1 MPKPSSAYLR
11 HLYRSLLRETPRHRP
26 LLSSPP
32 APLQTYLRAGFTSSS
47 SSSPTTRPSTAVTEQ
62 LLVYLRSQH
71 RYAAL
76 LERYNPGLYM
86 DQDERLRLS
95 ARRVGLRLPASYD
108 PLEGE

>member
-1 MPKPSSAYLR
+1 MPKPTPAHLR

-26 LLSSPP
+26 LLSSPA
-32 APLQTYLRAGFTSSS
+32 APLQTYLRAGF
-47 SSSPTTRPSTAVTEQ
+47 SSSPPTTTRPSTAATEQ

-71 RYAAL
+71 QYAAL

-108 PLEGE
+108 PPE